1 MSSELTIKLPNGRK
15 PDFLNDAEYDIIT
28 LLFAQGLNR
37 DQVIK
42 KLGFDKNWYYTRQIK
57 DPKLKLAE
65 QKGYDACIDN
75 LPKDVAVG
83 VKKSLLGHSKVTT
96 RRVYEFVDVVDANG
110 VVTREKVLRAE
121 IEDEKYF
128 PPNASV
134 VNAVGKQVIGSMKES
149 DNTLSEVER
158 KISELSDEDIEAMYQ
173 ISKKVLSNE

>member
-1 MSSELTIKLPNGRK
+1 MSKELTITIPKGRK
-15 PDFLNDAEYDIIT
+15 PDFMNDAEYEIIT

-42 KLGFDKNWYYTRQIK
+42 KLGYDKNWYYNRQIK

-83 VKKSLLGHSKVTT
+83 VRKSLIGHSKVVTKK
-96 RRVYEFVDVVDANG
+96 VYEYVDETDKNG
-110 VVTREKVLRAE
+110 VVVRKKILVGE

-134 VNAVGKQVIGSMKES
+134 VNAVGRQVIGSMKES

-158 KISELSDEDIEAMYQ
+158 KISELSDEDIESMFK
-173 ISKKVLSNE
+173 ISKKVLNSD